1 MEKIRT
7 HASRALDEM
16 GIPYQVLRHDHKAKN
31 VEEAA
36 AERGVPVQ
44 QIVKTL
50 LVRRPDR
57 RHLIALVRGDQRL
70 SLKKLARLTKV
81 KTLEMAP
88 EADVSRITGYQIGAV
103 ARWACAVAICRSLSI
118 TTYWSSLVSASA
130 PGAMMRDWS
139 WPPKT
144 SFVLL
149 GARWPISPNN
159 GGQYPFTVTTSV
171 VFF

>member
-44 QIVKTL
+44 QVVKTL
-50 LVRRPDR
+50 LVRRPDH

-70 SLKKLARLTKV
+70 SLKKLARLSKV
-81 KTLEMAP
+81 KSLEMAP

-103 ARWACAVAICRSLSI
+103 APVGLRRSDLSI
-118 TTYWSSLVSASA
+118 FVDHHILEQPRVSISA
-130 PGAMMRDWS
+130 GRHDAGLELATEDLIRA
-139 WPPKT
+139 
-144 SFVLL
+144 V
-149 GARWPISPNN
+149 
-159 GGQYPFTVTTSV
+159 GGQVADITE
-171 VFF
+171 

>member
-44 QIVKTL
+44 QVVKTL
-50 LVRRPDR
+50 LVRRPDH

-81 KTLEMAP
+81 KSLEMAP

-103 ARWACAVAICRSLSI
+103 APVGLRRSDLSI
-118 TTYWSSLVSASA
+118 FVDHHILQEPRVSISA
-130 PGAMMRDWS
+130 GRHDAGLELATEDLIRA
-139 WPPKT
+139 
-144 SFVLL
+144 V
-149 GARWPISPNN
+149 
-159 GGQYPFTVTTSV
+159 GGQVADITE
-171 VFF
+171 